1 MEEGAIGGGG
11 CVFVCTR
18 RLSVATEK
26 AHSSHYAATTSP
38 PLGRSVLY
46 SVVRRLKSSFSSS
59 CCYCCPH
66 SKSRSSGSSRG
77 KSSSS
82 LSMSPVIHPFF
93 SPSSSLQAVKQSL
106 FGFLASPPL
115 PRRPLTHQD
124 DPPSLIPTWPPPS
137 CGSPIH
143 PTAAHYLFYYY
154 FLIYLILILIKV
166 DVYQRMN
173 KSTMRTRE
181 GGGKQQRNSG
191 IGSLCGE
198 WEHKGVNCHQEE
210 IILFNGYKHAP
221 GRTHP

>member
-1 MEEGAIGGGG
+1 MCGREWEEGAIGGGG

-93 SPSSSLQAVKQSL
+93 SPSSSLQAVKQPL
-106 FGFLASPPL
+106 FDFLASPLPL
-115 PRRPLTHQD
+115 PRRP
-124 DPPSLIPTWPPPS
+124 PPALLNPDEA
-137 CGSPIH
+137 SPVLLLSH
-143 PTAAHYLFYYY
+143 SSNSPALFVLLLLLNL
-154 FLIYLILILIKV
+154 F
-166 DVYQRMN
+166 DFDFN
-173 KSTMRTRE
+173 KSGCLPTNE
-181 GGGKQQRNSG
+181 
-191 IGSLCGE
+191 
-198 WEHKGVNCHQEE
+198 
-210 IILFNGYKHAP
+210 
-221 GRTHP
+221 